1 MRRYF
6 LLPLVCIALVQF
18 APAQELET
26 IVAIGEA
33 WECTLADLA
42 AMVPAIVSGAD
53 DDTGGEDRLAIEL
66 GRYDPG
72 VKLTKAKAAIIVA
85 RSLKIKTSLLFLVLP
100 IRRYAFRAMV
110 VDGVFGSTSSGGDV
124 MSGVELLDFVSITGQ
139 KYVTNK

>member
-1 MRRYF
+1 MRRIF
-6 LLPLVCIALVQF
+6 LLLLVCLVLVQF
-18 APAQELET
+18 APVQELET
-26 IVAIGEA
+26 IVSIGEA

-42 AMVPAIVSGAD
+42 AMAPAFSEDALGDAEV
-53 DDTGGEDRLAIEL
+53 GERLAREL
-66 GRYDPG
+66 GRYDPDE
-72 VKLTKAKAAIIVA
+72 KLTKAKAAIIVA
-85 RSLKIKTSLLFLVLP
+85 RSLKIKTSLLFFVLP